1 MLLVMRTLV
10 DDVFLVVFFG
20 STIQYLQHTQQRH
33 DAEKFSHVYIE
44 SFCSAVIV
52 RLHIFFFFFFSLL
65 AISCFPADDK
75 VHISLC
81 LTCWTNHCRIHG
93 SVLHRRWRWKQ
104 KWKQRLRFCGG
115 QMRCAPRNQRCW
127 KRLSQDLIT
136 FDSLSLRPFA
146 QLTDMPKTH

>member
-104 KWKQRLRFCGG
+104 KWKQRFVLRDSILHPYLNIAVL
-115 QMRCAPRNQRCW
+115 QLRSAS
-127 KRLSQDLIT
+127 SQELE
-136 FDSLSLRPFA
+136 
-146 QLTDMPKTH
+146 